1 MKTRRV
7 TMLQH
12 TIVRELDLAV
22 LVVRLSAWARENGA
36 GEVEAAAV
44 TTCGLEL
51 ATNVLKYAHS
61 GQLRALVVRQHR
73 SYGLKLIVEDVGPGI
88 PDIAQATQ
96 KRFSTGGS
104 LGLGLSGAQ
113 RLMDDFQ
120 ISPRAGKGTRICA
133 VKWLSEAP

>member
-12 TIVRELDLAV
+12 TLVRELDLAV

-61 GQLRALVVRQHR
+61 GRLRALVVQQQR

-88 PDIAQATQ
+88 ADLAQATVEG
-96 KRFSTGGS
+96 FSTGGS
-104 LGLGLSGAQ
+104 LGLGLSGVQ
-113 RLMDDFQ
+113 RLMDEVQ
-120 ISPRAGKGTRICA
+120 ISSVTGIGTRICA
-133 VKWLSEAP
+133 IKWLSEGP